1 MEQKIEMVQKQ
12 QLIFTQDLQ
21 QGVYILQLAIPQ
33 LIEQIENEIL
43 ENPVLELEP
52 EEVVE
57 EPKQKEEDPEI
68 DWEKYLEQKDDYF
81 PTVGAFS
88 GLEAEPN
95 YENLVTREPSLREHL
110 LWQLRVLT
118 LTKEEFRIGR
128 FLIGEIDKN
137 GYLSLPLES
146 LADSLK
152 IDLSGLEKMLAEIQT
167 FDPAGVGARSLME
180 CLEIQA
186 KELGWDNTPIIILI
200 RNHLE
205 DVHHR
210 RYGKIAKKM
219 GISLSKIKGLVK
231 DLSTLEPKPGRL
243 YENKTIFYVIPDV
256 IVSKVDNKFIVSLN
270 KSRTPKLRIGSYYRE
285 VLKQC
290 NSEHEVAEYIQERL
304 KSASWFIKCVEQRES
319 TIMRVAT
326 AIFDIQD
333 EFLRIGP
340 PGLKTL
346 KLKDIA
352 LRVELNPT
360 TVSRAIANKYAQTS
374 WGMFAL
380 KYFFKS
386 GVDTEKGGEASS
398 TQVKD
403 RIKTLIENEDT
414 THPLSDSK
422 IMELLRKEEGI
433 NAARRTVSKYR
444 EELQIRSS
452 HMRREK

>member
-1 MEQKIEMVQKQ
+1 MEMVQKQ

-81 PTVGAFS
+81 PAVGAIS

-110 LWQLRVLT
+110 LWQLRVLP

-128 FLIGEIDKN
+128 FLIGEINEN
-137 GYLSLPLES
+137 GYLSLPLDS

-167 FDPAGVGARSLME
+167 FDPAGVGARSLTE

-186 KELGWDNTPIIILI
+186 KELGWDNTPIITLI

-205 DVHHR
+205 DVHRR
-210 RYGKIAKKM
+210 RYAKIAKKM

-270 KSRTPKLRIGSYYRE
+270 KSRTPKLRIGSYYRK
-285 VLKQC
+285 VLEQC
-290 NSEHEVAEYIQERL
+290 KSEQEVAEYIQERI

-333 EFLRIGP
+333 EFLGIGP

-346 KLKDIA
+346 KLEDVA
-352 LRVELNPT
+352 RRVELNPT
-360 TVSRAIANKYAQTS
+360 TVSRAIANKYAQTP
-374 WGMFAL
+374 WGVFAL

-386 GVDTEKGGEASS
+386 GVATEKGGEASS

-403 RIKTLIENEDT
+403 RIKTLIENEDP

-444 EELQIRSS
+444 EEIQIRSS
-452 HMRREK
+452 HIRREK